1 MTREQAEAECKR
13 LAEESPER
21 ETHQW
26 LPREEDDGSW
36 SVVKV
41 SLAPS
46 SAADLTAET
55 RADEKPPTPD
65 DPRSAPFRNIGPPYG

>member
-13 LAEESPER
+13 LADESPER
-21 ETHQW
+21 ETHRW
-26 LPREEDDGSW
+26 LPREEADGSW

-41 SLAPS
+41 GLAPNS
-46 SAADLTAET
+46 SADLTAET

-65 DPRSAPFRNIGPPYG
+65 DPRPGMLRNIPPYG